1 MCEASKFSLT
11 CSPSD
16 STNSTSTVFSSSSED
31 KSVHRCIGPKKRRS
45 KYSLVQR
52 REIQTKLSVASLPR
66 DTQRTTRSTR
76 SVKMSMNR
84 GMGGSGGGPNG
95 ERPKENGFHHTSL
108 NSHHNGIMNPH
119 NGQAGPSTN
128 GLYSSIASGGKN
140 YPPIGS
146 SHNGLHND
154 RSLMNGAAGGSPLM
168 LNAMMNGGAGLSI
181 AKPEM
186 CYFCFDVLYC
196 HLFHLDPPRVPSFTN
211 DMYPLF
217 VTWKIGKDKKLRGC
231 IGTFNEM
238 QLHHGLREYAVT
250 SAMKDSRFSPV
261 GRDELPKLHVS
272 VSILCHFVD
281 AADFLDWEIGVHGIR
296 IEFYTERGNKKT
308 ATYLPEVP
316 REQGWDKI
324 QTIDSLLR
332 KGGFKGNVTPEVR
345 RGIRL
350 VRYQSEKI
358 TVGYPDYLVHCRQR
372 REGEH

>member
-1 MCEASKFSLT
+1 MIMDMTILFFNLINQIPPQK
-11 CSPSD
+11 
-16 STNSTSTVFSSSSED
+16 
-31 KSVHRCIGPKKRRS
+31 
-45 KYSLVQR
+45 
-52 REIQTKLSVASLPR
+52 TKHFIVIILQLSVASLPR
-66 DTQRTTRSTR
+66 DTKRTTRSTR

-95 ERPKENGFHHTSL
+95 ERPKENGFHHASL

-211 DMYPLF
+211 DM
-217 VTWKIGKDKKLRGC
+217 
-231 IGTFNEM
+231 
-238 QLHHGLREYAVT
+238 Q
-250 SAMKDSRFSPV
+250 
-261 GRDELPKLHVS
+261 
-272 VSILCHFVD
+272 
-281 AADFLDWEIGVHGIR
+281 
-296 IEFYTERGNKKT
+296 
-308 ATYLPEVP
+308 
-316 REQGWDKI
+316 
-324 QTIDSLLR
+324 
-332 KGGFKGNVTPEVR
+332 
-345 RGIRL
+345 
-350 VRYQSEKI
+350 
-358 TVGYPDYLVHCRQR
+358 
-372 REGEH
+372 

>member
-1 MCEASKFSLT
+1 M
-11 CSPSD
+11 
-16 STNSTSTVFSSSSED
+16 
-31 KSVHRCIGPKKRRS
+31 GP
-45 KYSLVQR
+45 
-52 REIQTKLSVASLPR
+52 
-66 DTQRTTRSTR
+66 
-76 SVKMSMNR
+76 R
-84 GMGGSGGGPNG
+84 GMGGSGGGGNG
-95 ERPKENGFHHTSL
+95 ERPKENGFHHSPMA
-108 NSHHNGIMNPH
+108 NHHNGIMNPH
-119 NGQAGPSTN
+119 VSQAGPSTN
-128 GLYSSIASGGKN
+128 SLYSNVASGGKN
-140 YPPIGS
+140 YPPHGGM
-146 SHNGLHND
+146 NND
-154 RSLMNGAAGGSPLM
+154 QSLMNGAAGGSSLSHGR
-168 LNAMMNGGAGLSI
+168 NGMMNGVTGLSI

-186 CYFCFDVLYC
+186 CYFCFDVLYS
-196 HLFHLDPPRVPSFTN
+196 HLFHLDAPRVPSFIN

-296 IEFYTERGNKKT
+296 IEFYTERGSKKT

-332 KGGFKGNVTPEVR
+332 KGGFKGAVTPDVR

-358 TVGYPDYLVHCRQR
+358 TVGYPDYLNHCRQR

>member
-1 MCEASKFSLT
+1 M
-11 CSPSD
+11 
-16 STNSTSTVFSSSSED
+16 
-31 KSVHRCIGPKKRRS
+31 
-45 KYSLVQR
+45 
-52 REIQTKLSVASLPR
+52 ASLPR

-95 ERPKENGFHHTSL
+95 ERPKENGFHHASL

-211 DMYPLF
+211 DM
-217 VTWKIGKDKKLRGC
+217 
-231 IGTFNEM
+231 
-238 QLHHGLREYAVT
+238 
-250 SAMKDSRFSPV
+250 
-261 GRDELPKLHVS
+261 
-272 VSILCHFVD
+272 
-281 AADFLDWEIGVHGIR
+281 
-296 IEFYTERGNKKT
+296 
-308 ATYLPEVP
+308 
-316 REQGWDKI
+316 
-324 QTIDSLLR
+324 
-332 KGGFKGNVTPEVR
+332 
-345 RGIRL
+345 
-350 VRYQSEKI
+350 
-358 TVGYPDYLVHCRQR
+358 
-372 REGEH
+372 